1 MSHLKNKLIKFD
13 PKTGQAV
20 SVQGGANASQTAAM
34 QHSHKSNTLHETKLN
49 TLNRALKGGAVRGQS
64 GAYGPGL
71 GSGHTQQ
78 LLIKSN
84 ALHAGQKASPKQLA
98 AARSNPGSGSGLD
111 APKTTVIMKGG
122 RHKKTQKKRKRKRR
136 TKKHTKRF
144 RRGGQTQKPW
154 GCFSGG
160 RTRSGK
166 KRRKSKR
173 KN

>member
-1 MSHLKNKLIKFD
+1 MSHLKNNLIKFD
-13 PKTGQAV
+13 PKTGQTV

-34 QHSHKSNTLHETKLN
+34 TSSHKANIKQASKLN
-49 TLNRALKGGAVRGQS
+49 VMNRLFKGGTVRGKS

-71 GSGHTQQ
+71 GTRDTQE

-84 ALHAGQKASPKQLA
+84 AHLSGLKASPDQLTA
-98 AARSNPGSGSGLD
+98 AAKKPGSGLSAG
-111 APKTTVIMKGG
+111 KTVVIMKGG
-122 RHKKTQKKRKRKRR
+122 RRKKTQKKRKRERR
-136 TKKHTKRF
+136 AKKHTKRF